1 MLNVYEAAQE
11 RIRWTLD
18 RFPKVILSF
27 SGGKDSSIVMH
38 LVAEEC
44 RQRSRRV
51 ALLFIDLEAQYVAT
65 VDHVS
70 EMAAKY
76 DDCFDLHWVALPI
89 SLRNAV
95 SVFEPQWV
103 CWDRNA
109 KEIWVR
115 HPPKCAITEDAA
127 FPFYEYA
134 MEFEDFVPAF
144 ADWYSGGEL
153 TASIV
158 GIRTQES
165 LRRWKA
171 VHLFN
176 ASSFEDRKFA
186 MVQQRKHLV
195 NIYPIF
201 DWKTEDIWSAV
212 GQNNWAYNRIYDLM
226 YQAGKSIHEC
236 RICQPYGD
244 DQREGLDLFR
254 KCEADTWAKVVRRVA
269 GANYGNI
276 YCGTTLLG
284 NRTVKL
290 PKNMTWRRYVA
301 FLLETVP
308 RWQKH
313 WYSDMFR
320 DWMEKWDTKWQT
332 YRDEN
337 VWKYSGKARQL
348 LDAFFARW
356 EKDAGVPIEDRIRDE
371 EPSQVE
377 AQHLAPSYRRLA
389 KVVMKNDICGHGL
402 DVSRMP
408 RLYYRL
414 KEYEVKYGN

>member
-1 MLNVYEAAQE
+1 MLNVYDAAKE
-11 RIRWTLD
+11 RIRWTFD
-18 RFPKVILSF
+18 RFPKIILSF
-27 SGGKDSSIVMH
+27 SGGKDSSVVMH

-44 RQRSRRV
+44 ARRNRKV
-51 ALLFIDLEAQYVAT
+51 ALLFIDLEAQYLAT

-70 EMAAKY
+70 DMFARY
-76 DDCFDLHWVALPI
+76 GDCFEPYWVALPI

-109 KEIWVR
+109 TSNWVR
-115 HPPKCAITEDAA
+115 LPPDNAITDGKR
-127 FPFYEYA
+127 FPFCEYA
-134 MEFEDFVPAF
+134 MEFEDFVPSF

-176 ASSFEDRKFA
+176 ASAFENRKYA
-186 MVQQRKHLV
+186 MVQNKKHLV
-195 NIYPIF
+195 NIYPVF
-201 DWKTEDIWSAV
+201 DWKTEDIWAAV
-212 GQNNWAYNRIYDLM
+212 GQNNWSYNRIYDLM
-226 YQAGKSIHEC
+226 YQAGKSIHDC

-254 KCEADTWAKVVRRVA
+254 KCEADTWARVVRRVA

-276 YCGTTLLG
+276 YCGTVLLG
-284 NRTVKL
+284 NRKVLL
-290 PKNMTWRRYVA
+290 PKNMTWRKYLE
-301 FLLETVP
+301 FLLDTVP

-313 WYSDMFR
+313 WYLDNFR
-320 DWMEKWDTKWQT
+320 EWMAKWETKWET

-337 VWKYSGKARQL
+337 VWKYKGRTRQL
-348 LDAFFARW
+348 LEEFFAAWAQRQ
-356 EKDAGVPIEDRIRDE
+356 GIPIEDRIHDE
-371 EPSQVE
+371 EPSVVE
-377 AQHLAPSYRRLA
+377 ARHLAPSYRRLA
-389 KVVMKNDICGHGL
+389 KVVMKNDICCHGL
-402 DVSRMP
+402 DVARMP

-414 KEYEVKYGN
+414 KEYEVKYGY